1 MRLVSIPAHASQGA
15 FRLPGFADMNQ
26 DASYFFCGIGGSGML
41 PLAMIVQAQGH
52 RIEGSDRALDQGRTP
67 AKFDWLRAH
76 GVTLH
81 PQDGSGVTRPEQ
93 TVVATGAVE
102 DTVPDIGAARR
113 AGATILTRPQLLSQL
128 FNAAETSVGV
138 AGTSGKSTIT
148 GMIAWILSQ
157 AGRRPTVVN
166 GAVMK
171 NFADA
176 DHPYASAMAGAPDLF
191 VAEVD
196 ESDGS
201 IARYNPSVAVVSNIS
216 LDHKSMEELR
226 DLFGGFTARAG
237 TAVLNLDNVETAAL
251 AQTLVEE
258 GRAGAVVTFALG
270 DAEADLSAHD
280 LKPLPTG
287 MTFTLSERASGRTCE
302 ATLNVPGAH
311 NVANALAA
319 LGAVR
324 ALGVDLAEAVA
335 ALETF
340 AGIRRRM
347 EVVGTAN
354 GVTVIDDFAHNPDKI
369 AATMKTLHAFDGR
382 LLVLFQPHGF
392 GPLKLMQ
399 TEFTQGFAG
408 LLREDDVLLMPEPVY
423 YGGTTDRS
431 VGSEDIAAG
440 IRALGRNAEAL
451 ADRAACGE
459 RLLALAQPG
468 DRVIVMGARDDS
480 LSDFAA
486 EILGRLKT

>member
-1 MRLVSIPAHASQGA
+1 MTRDV
-15 FRLPGFADMNQ
+15 
-26 DASYFFCGIGGSGML
+26 SYFFCGIGGSGML
-41 PLAMIVQAQGH
+41 PLAMIVQAQGNA
-52 RIEGSDRALDQGRTP
+52 IEGSDRALDQGRTP

-81 PQDGSGVTRPEQ
+81 PQDGSGVTRAEQ
-93 TVVATGAVE
+93 IVVATGAIE
-102 DTVPDIGAARR
+102 DTVPDIGAAKR
-113 AGATILTRPQLLSQL
+113 AGATIVTRPQLLSQL
-128 FNAAETSVGV
+128 FNAAPTSVGV

-148 GMIAWILSQ
+148 GMVAWILHS
-157 AGRRPTVVN
+157 AGRRPTVMN

-176 DHPYASAMAGAPDLF
+176 DHPFASALIGGPDLF

-201 IARYNPSVAVVSNIS
+201 IARYDPTVAVVSNIS

-226 DLFGGFTARAG
+226 DLFGGFTGRAK

-251 AQTLVEE
+251 AQTMVDD
-258 GRAGAVVTFALG
+258 GRAEAVLTFALG
-270 DAEADLSAHD
+270 NDGADLSAHD
-280 LKPLPTG
+280 LAPLPTG
-287 MTFTLSERASGRTCE
+287 MTFDLAERSSGARLKVV
-302 ATLNVPGAH
+302 LNVPGAH

-324 ALGVDLAEAVA
+324 ALGVPLDEAVK

-347 EVVGTAN
+347 EVVGTRN

-369 AATMKTLHAFDGR
+369 AATLKTLHAFDGR
-382 LLVLFQPHGF
+382 LLILFQPHGF
-392 GPLKLMQ
+392 GPLKLMKS
-399 TEFTQGFAG
+399 EFIEGFAG
-408 LLREDDVLLMPEPVY
+408 LMRPDDVLVMPEPVY

-440 IRALGRNAEAL
+440 VRALGRNAEAL
-451 ADRAACGE
+451 HDRAACGDRIVE
-459 RLLALAQPG
+459 LAQPG
-468 DRVIVMGARDDS
+468 DRIIVMGARDDT
-480 LSDFAA
+480 LSEFAA
-486 EILGRLKT
+486 ELLVRL